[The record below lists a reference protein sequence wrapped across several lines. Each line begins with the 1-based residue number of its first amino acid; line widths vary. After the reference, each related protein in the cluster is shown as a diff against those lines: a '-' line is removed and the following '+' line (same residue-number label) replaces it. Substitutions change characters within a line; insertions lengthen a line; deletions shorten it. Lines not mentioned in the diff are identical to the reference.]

1 MIRMA
6 LFAAAATAALPAWA
20 QTCAELGER
29 YIMYT
34 YKAGNRVGVHV
45 REPERRY
52 MISLGCKY
60 NAAESGI
67 VVDLGFG
74 KLCPGAEARVK
85 GLGCKVS
92 KIEPVK
98 EIKVDPNGAAIVRR
112 AAPKK

>member
-6 LFAAAATAALPAWA
+6 LFAVAAAAAAPAWA

-29 YIMYT
+29 YVMYT

-60 NAAESGI
+60 NAAESGV

-85 GLGCKVS
+85 GQACKVG
-92 KIEPVK
+92 KIAAVK
-98 EIKVDPNGAAIVRR
+98 EIKVDPDGAAIVRR